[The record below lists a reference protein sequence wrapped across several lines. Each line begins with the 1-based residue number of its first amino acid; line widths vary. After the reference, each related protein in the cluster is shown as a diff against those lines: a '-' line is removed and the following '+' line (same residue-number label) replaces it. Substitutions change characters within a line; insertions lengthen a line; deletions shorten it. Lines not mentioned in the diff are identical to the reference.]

1 MVIMVILSKVSFCVL
16 KWLNSAHSLILFE
29 ATFIEV
35 FMSIRLEGRF
45 QVCTGSTVQGISMPT
60 QYLIMTP
67 FAYCVFLANLGTS
80 AVSTGTIAHDIH
92 TTSLV
97 LCDFDMRR
105 LRRTLTH
112 LFTLLNS
119 MIINK

>member
-1 MVIMVILSKVSFCVL
+1 
-16 KWLNSAHSLILFE
+16 
-29 ATFIEV
+29 
-35 FMSIRLEGRF
+35 
-45 QVCTGSTVQGISMPT
+45 MPT